1 MRRLFASLALCL
13 GVVGL
18 VVLVLGTGGVEKQAF
33 GKGWRL
39 R

>member
-1 MRRLFASLALCL
+1 MKRLLSSLAVCL